1 MDYEDIYNNQKFMK
15 QLDDSQLDEFIAEAQ
30 LEYEMLANFDD
41 FWADVEKY
49 AEKVGVST
57 RYVEEEF
64 ILDGEFTPVELEWD
78 LRQFENE

>member
-1 MDYEDIYNNQKFMK
+1 MNYEDIYNNQKFMK

-49 AEKVGVST
+49 AEKYELPTG
-57 RYVEEEF
+57 YVESEF
-64 ILDGEFTPVELEWD
+64 IIDGEFKPVD
-78 LRQFENE
+78 LK

>member
-1 MDYEDIYNNQKFMK
+1 MNYEDIYNNQKFMK